1 MQLTDHELLS
11 YEFIER
17 FKMLGS
23 EIDQMKRWAE
33 DGIQQMEQE
42 PEELELLIE
51 TIKNYSIEKKA

>member
-1 MQLTDHELLS
+1 
-11 YEFIER
+11 
-17 FKMLGS
+17 
-23 EIDQMKRWAE
+23 MKRWAE